1 MAKTYYSGKE
11 IQQRLKNNNIYS
23 SNYPTQRLMQNNY
36 VHTGIYN
43 FVKIAKQQDKALPIS
58 ELKNQMLKK
67 FNEEIAKSITREN
80 EIYKLRGITNSVDLQ
95 ESLALSSLGEK
106 VWDNLNLYN
115 LIDDLIDKVAKENNI
130 NNTEGKISAEKFNSE
145 LQNLFNERIRGLKKD
160 YDEIY
165 SFLFDAF
172 TQNNFIKT
180 KAKEDVYL
188 NTLKEKPLAYFSN
201 LSNYQ
206 GAVGEFATLLDSV
219 ALNSVD
225 ENKIVTELFKDNFN
239 NKNIKVVAPQGKSD
253 ISINSIGIS
262 VKNYRV
268 NEQNQYNVSLHS
280 GKSLKETFEKDFS
293 EITDEQNFDL
303 QKILQ
308 DNNYNWDIKNYFS
321 YMFSNLYAFKNVGG
335 YETVQ
340 DRQKGTNAYT
350 KKNLFSQYSFI
361 TDFLKFSTLYW
372 IGEKLLQS
380 YSKKNQNTDSVA
392 FLTINKKMIP
402 VSKILIAI
410 RDDLGTAVPELDFS
424 GSVKFNPNVI
434 RQQKYKVIRELKKQ
448 ERKNWFEKRYPDQLL
463 QIGSTTGNLI
473 INQVKFGIRLKIDY
487 NAF

>member
-115 LIDDLIDKVAKENNI
+115 LIDDLIDKVVKENNI
-130 NNTEGKISAEKFNSE
+130 SNTEGKISAEKFNSE

-165 SFLFDAF
+165 SSLFDAF

-188 NTLKEKPLAYFSN
+188 NTLKETP
-201 LSNYQ
+201 
-206 GAVGEFATLLDSV
+206 
-219 ALNSVD
+219 
-225 ENKIVTELFKDNFN
+225 
-239 NKNIKVVAPQGKSD
+239 
-253 ISINSIGIS
+253 
-262 VKNYRV
+262 
-268 NEQNQYNVSLHS
+268 
-280 GKSLKETFEKDFS
+280 
-293 EITDEQNFDL
+293 
-303 QKILQ
+303 
-308 DNNYNWDIKNYFS
+308 
-321 YMFSNLYAFKNVGG
+321 
-335 YETVQ
+335 
-340 DRQKGTNAYT
+340 
-350 KKNLFSQYSFI
+350 
-361 TDFLKFSTLYW
+361 
-372 IGEKLLQS
+372 
-380 YSKKNQNTDSVA
+380 
-392 FLTINKKMIP
+392 
-402 VSKILIAI
+402 
-410 RDDLGTAVPELDFS
+410 
-424 GSVKFNPNVI
+424 
-434 RQQKYKVIRELKKQ
+434 
-448 ERKNWFEKRYPDQLL
+448 
-463 QIGSTTGNLI
+463 
-473 INQVKFGIRLKIDY
+473 
-487 NAF
+487 